1 MIEDI
6 APTIAVVPETIPAIA
21 AVAEADE
28 EDLPAAQPGGEAAQL
43 QAAVVEALFA
53 AKGQTNAAE
62 KMEDAEWTI
71 ANGELRVQ
79 TDLSPAM
86 LKMLL
91 RAETEA
97 IIKTTLRSKDA
108 GGLRFVPLPIDKTKP
123 AAEKKSNKAPRAG
136 SVQSAA
142 MEHPIVQEAQ
152 RLFRAE
158 ITSVRDL
165 RK

>member
-1 MIEDI
+1 MPQIGVIEDI
-6 APTIAVVPETIPAIA
+6 APSIQAVSAPVT
-21 AVAEADE
+21 VEADE
-28 EDLPAAQPGGEAAQL
+28 EAIPAAEAGSEAAQL

-62 KMEDAEWTI
+62 KMDDAEWTI
-71 ANGELRVQ
+71 SSGEIRVQ

-91 RAETEA
+91 RPETEA
-97 IIKTTLRSKDA
+97 IIKTTLRAKDA
-108 GGLRFVPLPIDKTKP
+108 GSLRFVPLPVDKTKAP
-123 AAEKKSNKAPRAG
+123 VEKKSNKPPRAG